1 MLETVKSYIKEIP
14 DMDFTDYYQ
23 QYIFSVQDNNLAL
36 ESNISDKSFNDIS
49 KLISKIQKEI
59 DSTL

>member
-49 KLISKIQKEI
+49 KLIS
-59 DSTL
+59 